1 MLNHIREFLITTP
14 FRCLKLSTQTDT
26 ITGRE
31 RYSSTNP
38 NGLCGLIILFQLWER
53 TIYLAAHPDCTN
65 YIVQS
70 VDLDIH
76 ARRNALIC
84 FAQGL
89 ITRNTTAAKEDFR
102 RCTRAMLQWLTRHYP
117 RTSITRRPPILPR
130 DFWYCASFYINI
142 SLPGVPFTFFAAD
155 PTISN
160 TFRDQPPH
168 LHYLTA
174 QIHHAAPSDQT
185 GFFRFPDIHSMAST
199 GLSDFQFA
207 ENHFFPLGMQLPSQ
221 RPNELEEALS
231 ELSKQILFL
240 HRSH

>member
-1 MLNHIREFLITTP
+1 M
-14 FRCLKLSTQTDT
+14 
-26 ITGRE
+26 
-31 RYSSTNP
+31 
-38 NGLCGLIILFQLWER
+38 
-53 TIYLAAHPDCTN
+53 
-65 YIVQS
+65 
-70 VDLDIH
+70 
-76 ARRNALIC
+76 C

-89 ITRNTTAAKEDFR
+89 LTRNTTAAKEDFR

-117 RTSITRRPPILPR
+117 RTSITRRPPILSR
-130 DFWYCASFYINI
+130 DYYWYCASFYINI

-199 GLSDFQFA
+199 GMSEFQFA

-221 RPNELEEALS
+221 RPGELEGALS
-231 ELSKQILFL
+231 ELSEQILFL
-240 HRSH
+240 H